1 MHYRIT
7 FEHVRVTAGAVDV
20 EASSPDA
27 ARDIAEEM
35 YRDNDPLIHWNP
47 SPDSETG
54 GVTAVEVAG

>member
-1 MHYRIT
+1 M
-7 FEHVRVTAGAVDV
+7 VDV

-54 GVTAVEVAG
+54 GVTAVEVAL